1 MVYCA
6 VFGCNND
13 SRYTTGISYH
23 CFPSDKA
30 LRSQWLAKISQADL
44 VVLKNSRLCSEH
56 FTPDCYERDLK
67 AEILGLKPRSTLK
80 PGAIPT
86 YIASI
91 TAQPSCGIEEHAAS
105 ALEQPAPVDVV
116 NCGASTSTSDSPSY
130 PFPHDLGPKSTLVES
145 SSAGSSTQTEEV
157 FLPEIEDNKEEATEA
172 AASPE
177 VSPRKDGIYLPTKQ
191 EDSDDSNLSGSD
203 NEHQGETKCEKP
215 QDDTKYIVFKQELF
229 KLFKYCPE
237 CGAVVIKRNQSTQGS
252 QLFVTLECMNN
263 HKYS

>member
-1 MVYCA
+1 MM
-6 VFGCNND
+6 
-13 SRYTTGISYH
+13 
-23 CFPSDKA
+23 K
-30 LRSQWLAKISQADL
+30 
-44 VVLKNSRLCSEH
+44 
-56 FTPDCYERDLK
+56 
-67 AEILGLKPRSTLK
+67 STD
-80 PGAIPT
+80 T
-86 YIASI
+86 
-91 TAQPSCGIEEHAAS
+91 QVE
-105 ALEQPAPVDVV
+105 VDV
-116 NCGASTSTSDSPSY
+116 S
-130 PFPHDLGPKSTLVES
+130 ES
-145 SSAGSSTQTEEV
+145 STRTEEV

-203 NEHQGETKCEKP
+203 NEHQGETKWEKP

-263 HKYS
+263 HKYSWQSQPMLEGMAAGNLLLSSSILLSGSTFTKVASLADILNLKIFSN